1 MSETRS
7 FLTNFVIRLI
17 DRYCDD
23 RFSKFLNPT
32 PESKAIK
39 RTAAKFRRYKRKL
52 PNAFERLFSNP
63 SATRAFDRLFS
74 GDADEGHIDF
84 LAHTLCAVL
93 SSSTITNAQARACIV
108 YYAQSL
114 RREYGRDNVIGLLQY
129 HASRGAPTSSRL
141 ALDDTTAV
149 TQLGTGSP
157 SLLLGKLR
165 DSQTPS
171 AAEAVWDRR
180 IDEAREFFRLGD
192 TSKAQKCY
200 HAILDEVLEGSV
212 DGTRIL
218 YRLHINLAICAFASE
233 AHDDAESWLRKAL
246 QNKPLDDLAE
256 ALLARISLARGDVK
270 AAKRKANSILERNST
285 QSQAWIVIILTS
297 AEPIAQSELPGE
309 LRKESDVLLALS
321 EHYVNRSDV
330 SKAMALV
337 RDAAEHATANPQSC
351 VSVAEALL
359 YLGTQP
365 TGTIPIPQ
373 DLTLIGNLL
382 QTAIHLIGNVEQSSL
397 LSRALCARSGLR
409 LIVGDIDGA
418 ERDGQR
424 AYHADSTRNEA
435 AFAWA
440 RALGEGGDATRA
452 LFVLEQHESY
462 QEDPR
467 MHALR
472 ARILADIGGQDS
484 EVEMLMRSAMELL
497 GDSDDDWSVLLDL
510 ADLASILGVTDL
522 AEAILKRLQPKPPRH
537 FASLVLARIARR
549 RGKRKEALANYSEA
563 FSDAPGN
570 RRTPIAY
577 EYASAARSLGAYS
590 DAVDILKMV
599 SVDEAP
605 DAIRQT
611 YVHSLVAL
619 GRWDE
624 VSAVLQRMASSD
636 RPFAEWALEA
646 ASFVALRRDDLEGA
660 AHHLT
665 QLLSQTTEGKAEV
678 EARLAHTLFRMGRPE
693 EAVTLAHRACA
704 RADVTGPARLDIAKL
719 FFLAGEYDAAIQE
732 AFAALRELPS
742 RAKVDAVYVHIFGAS
757 PEGIASKTE
766 VSTVD
771 VDTWVRL
778 QGDDGSEVSYSILGD
793 DATITAHDELL
804 ASSARGS
811 LLVGRSVGESVPQ
824 QPDGVDPIDFRVVEI
839 LPIWAHAF
847 REALRRASTR
857 ISVERSPIQSIRIG
871 DPPSLKFMSTITSM
885 LHRSREAQAKVDRLY
900 AEGRVPLGVLG
911 NRARRTCRESYY
923 HALRLECGIL
933 VDSGTAESLR
943 DGMTTATAAGN
954 VVLHTSA
961 LVTLQELG
969 MLHVLP
975 AMIEEPL
982 IPTSVAIELRM
993 EKTRVLREM
1002 EKGDT
1007 AWAGLEDD
1015 NIVVSQPSPDVA
1027 KRVLGALDELLDWI
1041 ESYAVEIPRPSETLK
1056 EGQTDIREFLGAP
1069 SHDAYKLAGSDRPL
1083 YADDW
1088 GLRQLA
1094 AGERSASSFATYS
1107 LLRLAWTRE
1116 VITLTDFCQGVDR
1129 LLELRHRFVPVSV
1142 DVLLHAIRED
1152 AYQLGESIKRSL
1164 RRLASGSV
1172 DSSAPVFASFVRELA
1187 VSDVGRG
1194 SVVLVSEYCAS
1205 VLEEQYPTDPQCS
1218 WTYRAML
1225 RDALRLDPL
1234 LLKGAER
1241 AFTSDS

>member
-1 MSETRS
+1 MSETRNV
-7 FLTNFVIRLI
+7 LANVVIRLI

-32 PESKAIK
+32 RESKAIK
-39 RTAAKFRRYKRKL
+39 RTAAKFRQHKREL
-52 PNAFERLFSNP
+52 PSAFERLFSNP
-63 SATRAFDRLFS
+63 SATLAFDRLFS
-74 GDADEGHIDF
+74 GDAHEGHIDF
-84 LAHTLCAVL
+84 LALTLCNAL
-93 SSSTITNAQARACIV
+93 SPSTITNEQARACIA

-114 RREYGRDNVIGLLQY
+114 RIEYARDNVLGLLQY
-129 HASRGAPTSSRL
+129 HASRRAPTSSHL
-141 ALDDTTAV
+141 ALDGPTAV
-149 TQLGTGSP
+149 SQISTGSP
-157 SLLLGKLR
+157 ALLLDKVG
-165 DSQTPS
+165 DPQTPS
-171 AAEAVWDRR
+171 AGDAVWDSR
-180 IDEAREFFRLGD
+180 IDEAKELLRLGE
-192 TSKAQKCY
+192 TSRALECY
-200 HAILDEVLEGSV
+200 HAILDDVLERPV
-212 DGTRIL
+212 DDTRIL
-218 YRLHINLAICAFASE
+218 YRLHIDLAICSIASE
-233 AHDDAESWLRKAL
+233 ALDSAESWLQKAL

-256 ALLARISLARGDVK
+256 ALLARISLARGEVET
-270 AAKRKANSILERNST
+270 AKRKANRVLERNSI

-309 LRKESDVLLALS
+309 LRNEPDVLLALS

-330 SKAMALV
+330 PKAMSLV
-337 RDAAEHATANPQSC
+337 RNAAEHATANPQLC
-351 VSVAEALL
+351 VSVAETLL

-365 TGTIPIPQ
+365 TGTIPVPE
-373 DLTLIGNLL
+373 DLNLIGNLL

-397 LSRALCARSGLR
+397 LSRAFCARSGLR
-409 LIVGDIDGA
+409 LIGGDIDGA

-424 AYHADSTRNEA
+424 SYHADSTRNEA

-440 RALGEGGDATRA
+440 RALGEGGNATRA
-452 LFVLEQHESY
+452 LFVLEQHESH

-472 ARILADIGGQDS
+472 ARVLADIGGRDS

-497 GDSDDDWSVLLDL
+497 SDSDDDRSVLLDL

-522 AEAILKRLQPKPPRH
+522 AETILERHQPNLPTH

-549 RGKRKEALANYSEA
+549 RGKRTEALASYSEA

-577 EYASAARSLGAYS
+577 EYASAARSFDAYA
-590 DAVDILKMV
+590 DAVGILKMV
-599 SVDEAP
+599 GLDEAP
-605 DAIRQT
+605 DAIMQT

-624 VSAVLQRMASSD
+624 VSEVLHQMASSGN
-636 RPFAEWALEA
+636 PFAEWALEVA
-646 ASFVALRRDDLEGA
+646 AFVALRRDDLEGA

-678 EARLAHTLFRMGRPE
+678 EARLAHTLFRMGRPT
-693 EAVTLAHRACA
+693 EAVTLARRACA
-704 RADVTGPARLDIAKL
+704 RDSVTGTTRLDIAKL
-719 FFLAGEYDAAIQE
+719 FFLAGEYDAAIQQ

-742 RAKVDAVYVHIFGAS
+742 SAEVDAVYVHIFGSS
-757 PEGIASKTE
+757 PEGIASKAE

-778 QGDDGSEVSYSILGD
+778 QGDDDSEASYWILGD
-793 DATITAHDELL
+793 DSTISVHDELL
-804 ASSARGS
+804 ASSAQGRV
-811 LLVGRSVGESVPQ
+811 LVGRSVGESVPQ
-824 QPDGVDPIDFRVVEI
+824 QPDSVDPIDFRVVEI

-857 ISVERSPIQSIRIG
+857 ISVERNPIQSIRIG
-871 DPPSLKFMSTITSM
+871 DPPSLKFMSIITSM
-885 LHRSREAQAKVDRLY
+885 LHRSRKAQDEIDRLY
-900 AEGRVPLGVLG
+900 AEGRVPAGVLG
-911 NRARRTCRESYY
+911 YRARRTCRESYY

-933 VDSGTAESLR
+933 VDSGTAASLR
-943 DGMTTATAAGN
+943 DGMTTATAAGT

-961 LVTLQELG
+961 LVTLQELN

-975 AMIEEPL
+975 PMIEEPL

-993 EKTRVLREM
+993 EKTRVSREM

-1007 AWAGLEDD
+1007 AWAGMEDG
-1015 NIVVSQPSPDVA
+1015 NIVVSQPSPDVG
-1027 KRVLGALDELLDWI
+1027 KSVLGAIDELLDWI
-1041 ESYAVEIPRPSETLK
+1041 ESYAVEMPRSSETLK
-1056 EGQTDIREFLGAP
+1056 EAQPDIREFLGA
-1069 SHDAYKLAGSDRPL
+1069 SSYDAYKLAGSDRSL

-1094 AGERSASSFATYS
+1094 AGERGADSFSTYS
-1107 LLRLAWTRE
+1107 LLSLALERK
-1116 VITLTDFCQGVDR
+1116 VITLTEFCQGVHR
-1129 LLELRHRFVPVSV
+1129 LVELRHRFIPVSV
-1142 DVLLHAIRED
+1142 DLLLHAIRED
-1152 AYQLGESIKRSL
+1152 AYQLGDSIKRCL

-1194 SVVLVSEYCAS
+1194 SVVLVSEYCAF
-1205 VLEEQYPTDPQCS
+1205 VLKEQYPNDPQCS

-1234 LLKGAER
+1234 LLRDAER
-1241 AFTSDS
+1241 AFTSDA

>member
-7 FLTNFVIRLI
+7 FLVNFVVRLI

-32 PESKAIK
+32 PDSKAIK

-52 PNAFERLFSNP
+52 PSAFERLFSIP

-74 GDADEGHIDF
+74 GDADEGDKDF
-84 LAHTLCAVL
+84 LARTLCDGL
-93 SSSTITNAQARACIV
+93 SPSTITNAQARACIV

-149 TQLGTGSP
+149 SPIGTGSP
-157 SLLLGKLR
+157 SLLLGNLR
-165 DSQTPS
+165 DSHTPS
-171 AAEAVWDRR
+171 AAEVVWDRR

-192 TSKAQKCY
+192 TSRARNCY
-200 HAILDEVLEGSV
+200 LAILDEVLDASI

-218 YRLHINLAICAFASE
+218 YRLHINLAICSFASE
-233 AHDDAESWLRKAL
+233 AHDDAESWLRQAL

-256 ALLARISLARGDVK
+256 ALLARILLARGEVK
-270 AAKRKANSILERNST
+270 AAKRKANRILERNST
-285 QSQAWIVIILTS
+285 QNQAWIVIILAS
-297 AEPIAQSELPGE
+297 AAPIAQSDLPEE

-321 EHYVNRSDV
+321 DHYANRGDA

-337 RDAAEHATANPQSC
+337 RDAADHATGNPQSC
-351 VSVAEALL
+351 VSAAEALL

-373 DLTLIGNLL
+373 DLKLIGNLL

-472 ARILADIGGQDS
+472 ARILADIGGRDS

-497 GDSDDDWSVLLDL
+497 GDSDDDRSVLLDL
-510 ADLASILGVTDL
+510 ADLASILGVANL
-522 AEAILKRLQPKPPRH
+522 AEAILERLQPKPPSH

-549 RGKRKEALANYSEA
+549 RGKRNEALANYSEA
-563 FSDAPGN
+563 LSDAPEN

-590 DAVDILKMV
+590 DAVEILKMV
-599 SVDEAP
+599 NVDEAP

-619 GRWDE
+619 GRWDD

-636 RPFAEWALEA
+636 RPFAEWALEV

-660 AHHLT
+660 ARHLV

-704 RADVTGPARLDIAKL
+704 RADITGHTRLDIAKL
-719 FFLAGEYDAAIQE
+719 LFLAGEYDAAIQK

-742 RAKVDAVYVHIFGAS
+742 SAKVDAVYVHIFGAS
-757 PEGIASKTE
+757 PEGLASKTE

-778 QGDDGSEVSYSILGD
+778 QGDDGSKVSYWILGD
-793 DATITAHDELL
+793 DATIGAHDELL
-804 ASSARGS
+804 ASSAQGS
-811 LLVGRSVGESVPQ
+811 LLVGRSVGDSVPQ
-824 QPDGVDPIDFRVVEI
+824 QPDGVDAIDFRVVEI

-911 NRARRTCRESYY
+911 HRARRTCRESYY

-933 VDSGTAESLR
+933 VDNGTAESLR
-943 DGMTTATAAGN
+943 DGMTTATACGN

-975 AMIEEPL
+975 AVIEEPL

-1041 ESYAVEIPRPSETLK
+1041 ESYAVEVPRPSETLK
-1056 EGQTDIREFLGAP
+1056 EGQTDIREFLGAS
-1069 SHDAYKLAGSDRPL
+1069 SHDAYQLAGSDRPL

-1094 AGERSASSFATYS
+1094 AGERSASSFSTYS

-1116 VITLTDFCQGVDR
+1116 VITLTEFCQGVDR
-1129 LLELRHRFVPVSV
+1129 LLELRHRFIPVSV
-1142 DVLLHAIRED
+1142 DVLLHAIRKD

-1172 DSSAPVFASFVRELA
+1172 GSSALVFASFVRELA

-1194 SVVLVSEYCAS
+1194 SVVLISEYCAS
-1205 VLEEQYPTDPQCS
+1205 VLEEQYPMDPQCF
-1218 WTYRAML
+1218 WTYRSML

-1234 LLKGAER
+1234 LLKDAER

>member
-1 MSETRS
+1 MSETRN
-7 FLTNFVIRLI
+7 FLANFVVRLI

-32 PESKAIK
+32 RESKAIK
-39 RTAAKFRRYKRKL
+39 RTAAKFRRYKREL
-52 PNAFERLFSNP
+52 PSAFERLFSNP
-63 SATRAFDRLFS
+63 AATLAFDRLFS

-84 LAHTLCAVL
+84 LALTLCDLL
-93 SSSTITNAQARACIV
+93 SPSTITNAQARACIA

-114 RREYGRDNVIGLLQY
+114 RLEYARDNVLGLLQY
-129 HASRGAPTSSRL
+129 HTSRRAPTSSHL
-141 ALDDTTAV
+141 ALHDTTAV
-149 TQLGTGSP
+149 SQIGAGSP
-157 SLLLGKLR
+157 SLLLGKVG
-165 DSQTPS
+165 DPQTPS
-171 AAEAVWDRR
+171 ATDAVWDRR
-180 IDEAREFFRLGD
+180 IDEAREMFRLGE
-192 TSKAQKCY
+192 TARARECY
-200 HAILDEVLEGSV
+200 HAILDEVLDRPP

-218 YRLHINLAICAFASE
+218 YRLHLNLAICSFASE
-233 AHDDAESWLRKAL
+233 ALDDAESWLRKAL

-256 ALLARISLARGDVK
+256 ALLARILVTRGEVE

-297 AEPIAQSELPGE
+297 PEPIAHSELPGE
-309 LRKESDVLLALS
+309 LRKDTDVLLALC

-330 SKAMALV
+330 PEAMSLV
-337 RDAAEHATANPQSC
+337 RDAAEHATDNPQSC
-351 VSVAEALL
+351 VSVAEMLL

-365 TGTIPIPQ
+365 TGTIPVPE
-373 DLTLIGNLL
+373 DLKLIGKLL

-452 LFVLEQHESY
+452 LFVLEQHESH

-497 GDSDDDWSVLLDL
+497 SDSDDDRTVLLDL

-522 AEAILKRLQPKPPRH
+522 AEAILERLQPNLPKH
-537 FASLVLARIARR
+537 SASLVLARIARR
-549 RGKRKEALANYSEA
+549 KGERNEALANYSEA
-563 FSDAPGN
+563 FSTAPEN
-570 RRTPIAY
+570 RRTPMAY
-577 EYASAARSLGAYS
+577 EYASAARSFDAYS
-590 DAVDILKMV
+590 DVVDILKV
-599 SVDEAP
+599 VGVDEAP
-605 DAIRQT
+605 DAIMQI
-611 YVHSLVAL
+611 YVHSLAAL
-619 GRWDE
+619 GEWDE

-636 RPFAEWALEA
+636 TPFADWALEVA
-646 ASFVALRRDDLEGA
+646 AFVALRRDDLEA
-660 AHHLT
+660 AARHLT
-665 QLLSQTTEGKAEV
+665 QLLSQTTQGKAEV
-678 EARLAHTLFRMGRPE
+678 EARLAHTLFRMGRLE
-693 EAVTLAHRACA
+693 DAVTLAHRACA
-704 RADVTGPARLDIAKL
+704 RDGVTGAIRLDIAKL

-742 RAKVDAVYVHIFGAS
+742 SAEVDAVYVHIFGSS
-757 PEGIASKTE
+757 PEDIASKAE
-766 VSTVD
+766 VFTVD
-771 VDTWVRL
+771 VNTWVRL
-778 QGDDGSEVSYSILGD
+778 QDNDDSETSYWILGD
-793 DATITAHDELL
+793 DSTIGAHDELL
-804 ASSARGS
+804 ASSAQGR

-824 QPDGVDPIDFRVVEI
+824 QPDSVDPIDFRIVEI
-839 LPIWAHAF
+839 LPVWAHAF

-857 ISVERSPIQSIRIG
+857 ISAERNPIQSIRIG

-911 NRARRTCRESYY
+911 YRARRTCRESYY

-933 VDSGTAESLR
+933 VDSGTAVSLR
-943 DGMTTATAAGN
+943 DGMTTAATAGK

-961 LVTLQELG
+961 LVTLQELD

-975 AMIEEPL
+975 SMIEASL
-982 IPTSVAIELRM
+982 VPTSVAIELRM
-993 EKTRVLREM
+993 EKTRILREM

-1015 NIVVSQPSPDVA
+1015 NIVVSQPSPDVG
-1027 KRVLGALDELLDWI
+1027 KRVLGALDELLAWI

-1056 EGQTDIREFLGAP
+1056 EGQPDIRDFLGAS
-1069 SHDAYKLAGSDRPL
+1069 SHDAYKLAGSDQPL

-1094 AGERSASSFATYS
+1094 TGERSAGSFSTYS
-1107 LLRLAWTRE
+1107 LLRLALTRE
-1116 VITLTDFCQGVDR
+1116 VITLTEFCQGVYR
-1129 LLELRHRFVPVSV
+1129 LLELRHRFIPVSV

-1152 AYQLGESIKRSL
+1152 AYQLGDRIKRCL

-1205 VLEEQYPTDPQCS
+1205 VLREQYPEDPQCS

-1234 LLKGAER
+1234 LLKDAER